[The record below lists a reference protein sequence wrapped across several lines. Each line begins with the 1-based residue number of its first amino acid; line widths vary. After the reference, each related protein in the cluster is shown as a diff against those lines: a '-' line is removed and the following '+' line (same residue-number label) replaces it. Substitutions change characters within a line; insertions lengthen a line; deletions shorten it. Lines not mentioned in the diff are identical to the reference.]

1 MMSEEEN
8 DVKSDK
14 SVVFNY
20 DVDQLDMTTDE
31 IDWDDMN
38 GSVFIF

>member
-1 MMSEEEN
+1 MMSEDED

-38 GSVFIF
+38 GSF

>member
-1 MMSEEEN
+1 MMSEEED